1 MMIPL
6 IHRSIV
12 WEREHL
18 HGAGLH
24 APSNRQSSSGSDRD
38 DDLIDAALREGP
50 AKRYRE
56 KAREEARSRRAAFER
71 RHTEQIRKRRQNR
84 SVLSYDTAVDY
95 HSYTIS

>member
-1 MMIPL
+1 MIPR

-56 KAREEARSRRAAFER
+56 KAREEVRSRRAAFEASKKAYR
-71 RHTEQIRKRRQNR
+71 ADQKAEAKQVRAILRYR
-84 SVLSYDTAVDY
+84 S
-95 HSYTIS
+95 